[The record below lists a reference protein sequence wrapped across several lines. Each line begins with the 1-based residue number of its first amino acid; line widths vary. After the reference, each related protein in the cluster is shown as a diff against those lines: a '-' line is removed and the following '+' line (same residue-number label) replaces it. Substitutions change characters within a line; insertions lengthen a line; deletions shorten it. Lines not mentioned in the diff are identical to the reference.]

1 MIVSKRFLQYN
12 KLSATITTLFAVT
25 FQISPKNPRSD
36 CIARGCFG
44 ECLKASDIAQP
55 VSVDDVRV
63 LLKICL
69 ILESGFTL
77 KTGKEFGQYSQNVF
91 AYDLPHEGRVFEQKA
106 VQRTFE
112 KIV

>member
-1 MIVSKRFLQYN
+1 MIVSKRFLHKN

-25 FQISPKNPRSD
+25 FQILPSNPSSD
-36 CIARGCFG
+36 CIASGCFG
-44 ECLKASDIAQP
+44 ECLKASDIAEP
-55 VSVDDVRV
+55 VNVDDVRV

-69 ILESGFTL
+69 ILESGFIL
-77 KTGKEFGQYSQNVF
+77 KTGKEFGQCSQNVF